1 MCGICGWIQLN
12 GKRDI
17 QTSTTLFEP
26 MNTTL
31 AHRGPDDHG
40 AVVFDDAVL
49 GMTRLSIIDID
60 GRQQPIANEA
70 EDCWIVFDGEIYNFK
85 ELRDTLRGRGRQFRT
100 RSDTE
105 VILRAY
111 EDWGV
116 DCVRRLRGMFAF
128 AICDRRKSKDHQGT
142 ANARSARLFLAR
154 DRIGK
159 KPLFYYED
167 DEQLIF
173 GSEIKAILAHP
184 AVRPRVNRAVVPL
197 YITYG
202 YVPSPA
208 TFFEDIYEL
217 PPGHTAI
224 VEDGSVSFNRYWEIP
239 RHQVVE
245 PEHSETEYFQQ
256 VRDSFEDAV
265 KSRLV
270 SDVPLGAFLSGG
282 IESAAV
288 VAVMTRLLGHP
299 VSTFAVGFADDPSFN
314 ELKYARLVA
323 DRFGAD
329 HHELMVKPDAIEL
342 LPKLVWHYDQ
352 PFADSSA
359 ISTYYVAQLTRE
371 HVKVALTG
379 DGGDQL
385 FAGYERFAAARI
397 AEFYRRTPPLLR
409 GAITWLVHALPET
422 TSYHGLVRRARRFV
436 ESAPLPLPER
446 YLEWVG
452 IFKPDFLHELL
463 IDAIEMG
470 PPLSRLFR
478 SAPSRRSHRAA
489 ADR

>member
-1 MCGICGWIQLN
+1 VHL
-12 GKRDI
+12 
-17 QTSTTLFEP
+17 EV
-26 MNTTL
+26 
-31 AHRGPDDHG
+31 HG
-40 AVVFDDAVL
+40 AAV
-49 GMTRLSIIDID
+49 
-60 GRQQPIANEA
+60 
-70 EDCWIVFDGEIYNFK
+70 
-85 ELRDTLRGRGRQFRT
+85 
-100 RSDTE
+100 
-105 VILRAY
+105 
-111 EDWGV
+111 
-116 DCVRRLRGMFAF
+116 
-128 AICDRRKSKDHQGT
+128 
-142 ANARSARLFLAR
+142 LAR
-154 DRIGK
+154 DH
-159 KPLFYYED
+159 D
-167 DEQLIF
+167 
-173 GSEIKAILAHP
+173 
-184 AVRPRVNRAVVPL
+184 
-197 YITYG
+197 
-202 YVPSPA
+202 
-208 TFFEDIYEL
+208 
-217 PPGHTAI
+217 
-224 VEDGSVSFNRYWEIP
+224 
-239 RHQVVE
+239 
-245 PEHSETEYFQQ
+245 
-256 VRDSFEDAV
+256 
-265 KSRLV
+265 
-270 SDVPLGAFLSGG
+270 LGA
-282 IESAAV
+282 
-288 VAVMTRLLGHP
+288 
-299 VSTFAVGFADDPSFN
+299 GFAGQRGHVQHQLRRGQLTGPD
-314 ELKYARLVA
+314 ELHQLVEQVAGRLHARADALQLA